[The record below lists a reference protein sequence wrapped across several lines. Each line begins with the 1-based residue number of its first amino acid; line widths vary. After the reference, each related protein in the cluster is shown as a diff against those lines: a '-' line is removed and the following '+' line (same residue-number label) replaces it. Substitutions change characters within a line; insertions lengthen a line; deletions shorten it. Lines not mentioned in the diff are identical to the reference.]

1 MSWDVTGLDVIGV
14 PLVVSCVDRLDG
26 FDGVFRRA
34 GRCLARVSTLYR
46 AAGRRRV
53 QYYRQNLFR
62 RAAGRRRAGHHRQ
75 GLSLCHGRSTGSSSY
90 AYSSVVS
97 WDVAGLDG
105 IDGVFRRVGRCLA
118 RVSTFHRAAGRR
130 RVYYYR
136 QNLFRRAA
144 GRRRAGHHRQGL
156 SLCHGTSP
164 GATSSVESL
173 VGWQIV

>member
-14 PLVVSCVDRLDG
+14 PLVVSWDVDRLDG
-26 FDGVFRRA
+26 IDGVFRRV

-53 QYYRQNLFR
+53 QYYRQNLF
-62 RAAGRRRAGHHRQ
+62 
-75 GLSLCHGRSTGSSSY
+75 C
-90 AYSSVVS
+90 
-97 WDVAGLDG
+97 
-105 IDGVFRRVGRCLA
+105 
-118 RVSTFHRAAGRR
+118 
-130 RVYYYR
+130 
-136 QNLFRRAA
+136 RAA